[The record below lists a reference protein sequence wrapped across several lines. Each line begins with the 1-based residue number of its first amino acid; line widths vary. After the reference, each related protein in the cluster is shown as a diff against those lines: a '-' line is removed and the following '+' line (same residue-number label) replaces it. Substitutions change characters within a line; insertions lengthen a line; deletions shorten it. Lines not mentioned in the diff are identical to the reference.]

1 MRRRHRRLGFGD
13 PAGCLRHASHR
24 PFHAGLVA
32 IELVARNETAADQFL
47 GALQG
52 LAGQRCIGLRLAHPG
67 PRFIHR
73 LLRLHHLRL
82 GSPQLGAQIVGIEP
96 PDHRARL
103 DPVPLARPKLSQ
115 APGDLGGNIDFS
127 RLQAA
132 VARGKTGGKP
142 GRAMLV
148 NVIGPSGKHRQSEHP
163 KDKIAN
169 AHQVHKPPN

>member
-1 MRRRHRRLGFGD
+1 MFSPASISASSVGSSRWRTSRSRSSLSCERGRL
-13 PAGCLRHASHR
+13 R
-24 PFHAGLVA
+24 
-32 IELVARNETAADQFL
+32 
-47 GALQG
+47 QG

-115 APGDLGGNIDFS
+115 APGDLGGNIDF
-127 RLQAA
+127 RCLQAA
-132 VARGKTGGKP
+132 ITRGKAGGKP

-148 NVIGPSGKHRQSEHP
+148 NVISPSGKHRQSEHP